1 MSLYISYYD
10 FLKKSSLIADEVIRY
25 FKTLH
30 RMKFCYKLSIIEKF
44 KARSILFELEIERHS
59 ISISSSN
66 KKKKLKKII
75 TI

>member
-44 KARSILFELEIERHS
+44 KARSILFELEI
-59 ISISSSN
+59 
-66 KKKKLKKII
+66 
-75 TI
+75 